1 MNEVEIGWV
10 SQKLTKYRSAFTGKV
25 KTLTSILPQ

>member
-25 KTLTSILPQ
+25 KTLKIILPQ